1 MTYRTTG
8 TKQKKPRFRL
18 IRETIDELKKVVW
31 LTRQEAAYLTALVLI
46 IAIIVGIFLG
56 TIDFGF
62 TKLVDKVFLGR

>member
-1 MTYRTTG
+1 MTYRTTS
-8 TKQKKPRFRL
+8 TKQKRARFRF
-18 IRETIDELKKVVW
+18 IRETIDELKRVVW